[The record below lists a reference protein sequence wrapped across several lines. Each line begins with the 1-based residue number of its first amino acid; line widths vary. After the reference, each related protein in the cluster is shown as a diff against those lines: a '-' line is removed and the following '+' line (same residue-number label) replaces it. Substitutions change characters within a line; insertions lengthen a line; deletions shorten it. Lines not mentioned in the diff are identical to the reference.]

1 MPPADSKLPL
11 FRCALLS
18 VGSLLLGVLTACSAA
33 RAPEPASIP
42 AEPGRVWPSPPAE
55 PRIQWIGQVSSPA
68 DLGVKVPLISRI
80 SNFLTGGDKGRE
92 ALVRPFGLAV
102 DEAGNLCVTD
112 TGSGAVS
119 FYDLAQH
126 QYRRWT
132 EVGGQRFDFPVA
144 VAKRGGLIYVADSGR
159 QEVIVFNGQGQ
170 VQRRIREEADRP
182 SGLAVT
188 GDRLYVACANTHVI
202 RVYDLQ
208 GHALFQFGGRGVR
221 PGEFNFPTHL
231 AVDDQNR
238 IYVTDAMNSRVQVF
252 DAEGKFQREIGS
264 LGDGS
269 GHFSRPKGV
278 ALDRRGEVFVSDA
291 LFDNVQVFDGA
302 GRFLMDFGS
311 AGSQRGE
318 CWMPA
323 GLAIAPGGRIYLA
336 DSYNGRVQI
345 FQLLGT
351 P

>member
-1 MPPADSKLPL
+1 MPNGPSNLSL
-11 FRCALLS
+11 LRLALLAAA
-18 VGSLLLGVLTACSAA
+18 GLLAACSASRPA
-33 RAPEPASIP
+33 EPV
-42 AEPGRVWPSPPAE
+42 EPGRVWPAGPAE
-55 PRIQWIGQVSSPA
+55 PRIQWIREVSSPV
-68 DLGVKVPLISRI
+68 DLGAKVPLISRI
-80 SNFLTGGDKGRE
+80 SNFLTGGDRGRE
-92 ALVRPFGLAV
+92 RLVRPFGLAI

-112 TGSGAVS
+112 TGAGTVS
-119 FYDLAQH
+119 FYDLANH
-126 QYRRWT
+126 QSQRWT

-144 VAKRGGLIYVADSGR
+144 VAKRQGLIYVADSGR
-159 QEVIVFNGQGQ
+159 QEVIVFTLQGQ
-170 VQRRIREEADRP
+170 VQQRIREEADRP
-182 SGLAVT
+182 SGLALA
-188 GDRLYVACANTHVI
+188 GDRLYVACVNTHVV

-231 AVDDQNR
+231 AVDAQGR

-252 DAEGKFQREIGS
+252 DAEGRFQREIGS

-278 ALDRRGEVFVSDA
+278 VVDQQGEVFVSDA
-291 LFDNVQVFDGA
+291 LFDNVQIFDQT

-318 CWMPA
+318 FWMPA
-323 GLAIAPGGRIYLA
+323 GLAAAPGGRIYLA
-336 DSYNGRVQI
+336 DSYNGRIQI
-345 FQLLGT
+345 FQRLAS